1 MRCLGSV
8 YDGVDPLAETPRTPS
23 SVNPIVATW
32 PLLLGMGI
40 LMLGAGLQST
50 LLGVRATSEGFPT
63 LVTGI
68 VMSCYYVG
76 YLVGTRLAP
85 QLLRRVGPVRVFAT
99 LAALASVAVLVHGA
113 WVQPVPWALMRLLSG
128 ICFAGIYVVAESWL
142 NHRASSTNR
151 GQLLAIYMLVLYV
164 GLGGAQFLLVL
175 SSPQTTEPFMLV
187 SALISAA
194 MVPIVASAQ
203 EVARPPVPQ
212 RVRFRDLYRNSP
224 LGVVAVAVSGMIS
237 SIIFSMG
244 PVYARLSGF
253 GTRGV
258 AEFMGVSILAAVLTQ
273 YPIGRLSDRID
284 RRTVIASMCLLA
296 TLVAAAIEV
305 SGPLP
310 RLAFLALAAL
320 FSGAALTLYSL
331 SVSHVNDKLDPSQMV
346 AASSALL
353 LINGTAAA
361 FGPVIAGGLMTAFTA
376 RAYFAILGTLT
387 AALTLFDMWRKLQ
400 RRPVPQS
407 QKGPFINTRDL
418 ITSVGLD
425 PAPMA
430 GVEPL
435 ELPPAP
441 AVPKVGRSASA
452 GSASTLE

>member
-1 MRCLGSV
+1 MM
-8 YDGVDPLAETPRTPS
+8 PLPRSRIPQKSLT
-23 SVNPIVATW
+23 VNPIVANW

-50 LLGVRATSEGFPT
+50 LLGVRATIEAFPT
-63 LVTGI
+63 TVTGI

-76 YLVGTRLAP
+76 YLVGTRVAP

-99 LAALASVAVLVHGA
+99 LAALASVAVLVHGS
-113 WVQPVPWALMRLLSG
+113 WVHPGPWALMRLLSG

-164 GLGGAQFLLVL
+164 GLGGAQFLLLL
-175 SSPQTTEPFMLV
+175 SSPQSTEPFMLV

-203 EVARPPVPQ
+203 EVTVPAVPKP
-212 RVRFRDLYRNSP
+212 VRFRELYRNSP
-224 LGVVAVAVSGMIS
+224 LGVVAVAISGMIS
-237 SIIFSMG
+237 SITFSMG

-258 AEFMGVSILAAVLTQ
+258 AEFMAVSILAAVLTQ
-273 YPIGRLSDRID
+273 YPVGRLSDRMD

-296 TLVAAAIEV
+296 AIVAAAIEV
-305 SGPLP
+305 FGPLP
-310 RLAFLALAAL
+310 RIAFLTLAAL
-320 FSGAALTLYSL
+320 FSGSALTLYSL

-346 AASSALL
+346 AASSVLL

-361 FGPVIAGGLMTAFTA
+361 FGPAITGGLMSAFGT
-376 RAYFAILGTLT
+376 RAYFGTLG
-387 AALTLFDMWRKLQ
+387 ALAGALTLFDLWRKV
-400 RRPVPQS
+400 RRGPVPQS
-407 QKGPFINTRDL
+407 QKGPFINTREL
-418 ITSVGLD
+418 VTSAGLD
-425 PAPMA
+425 PAPVA
-430 GVEPL
+430 GAEPL
-435 ELPPAP
+435 EPSA
-441 AVPKVGRSASA
+441 AREVARSVEAARS
-452 GSASTLE
+452 SP

>member
-1 MRCLGSV
+1 
-8 YDGVDPLAETPRTPS
+8 
-23 SVNPIVATW
+23 
-32 PLLLGMGI
+32 MGI

-50 LLGVRATSEGFPT
+50 LLGVRATIEAFPT
-63 LVTGI
+63 PVTGI

-76 YLVGTRLAP
+76 YLVGTRVAP

-99 LAALASVAVLVHGA
+99 LAALASVAVLVHGS
-113 WVQPVPWALMRLLSG
+113 WVHPAPWALMRLLSG

-164 GLGGAQFLLVL
+164 GLGAAQFLLLL
-175 SSPQTTEPFMLV
+175 SSPQSTEPFMLV

-203 EVARPPVPQ
+203 EVAVPAVPQ

-224 LGVVAVAVSGMIS
+224 LGVVAVAISGMIS

-258 AEFMGVSILAAVLTQ
+258 AEFMAVSIFAAVLTQ
-273 YPIGRLSDRID
+273 YPVGRLSDRMD

-296 TLVAAAIEV
+296 AVVAAAIEV
-305 SGPLP
+305 FGPLP
-310 RLAFLALAAL
+310 RIAFLALAAL

-331 SVSHVNDKLDPSQMV
+331 SVSHVNDKLEPAQMV
-346 AASSALL
+346 AASSVLL

-361 FGPVIAGGLMTAFTA
+361 FGPAITGGLMAAFGA
-376 RAYFAILGTLT
+376 RAYFGILGAL
-387 AALTLFDMWRKLQ
+387 AGALTLFDLWRKL
-400 RRPVPQS
+400 RRGPVPQS
-407 QKGPFINTRDL
+407 QKGPFINTREL
-418 ITSVGLD
+418 VTPLRPE
-425 PAPMA
+425 PAPVA
-430 GVEPL
+430 GAEPL
-435 ELPPAP
+435 DLAP
-441 AVPKVGRSASA
+441 ARGVPQSVEAARSSP
-452 GSASTLE
+452 